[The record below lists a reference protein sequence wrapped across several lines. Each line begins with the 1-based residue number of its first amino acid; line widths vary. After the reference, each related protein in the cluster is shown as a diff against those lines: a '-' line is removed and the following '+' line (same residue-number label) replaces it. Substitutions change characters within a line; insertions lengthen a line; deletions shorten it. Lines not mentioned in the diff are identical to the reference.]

1 LQQYGSIVGH
11 GAYLGPDY
19 TAEYLRLSSEH
30 IRESLASQGVQ
41 DPQAATSEM
50 LRTNRYDPET
60 GTLIYTDEQIAA
72 FEEIRDHYAEFFG
85 VDTTEHGLLPS
96 KITDPDEIEA
106 LTAFFAWT
114 AWASAADRPGQDYSY
129 TNNWPPE
136 PRVDNQPSADILVW
150 SAMSLVALLAG
161 LGILF
166 AVYGRW
172 SRSIGWKGS
181 ESPSLAFLQ
190 PGQVGISKAQKATAW
205 FFLVVSVLFFLQATL
220 GAAVEHYRVE
230 LSGFF
235 GLDLAQLLPFNLSR
249 TCMSSCPCSGRPQRS
264 WPPRSSWR
272 PSSPAASRSGS
283 TGWPTGCSGP
293 WPWWWAAC
301 SSAQR
306 SASSV
311 PSGPAGRSSSISS
324 GSTWTCPGSGRSS
337 W

>member
-1 LQQYGSIVGH
+1 
-11 GAYLGPDY
+11 
-19 TAEYLRLSSEH
+19 
-30 IRESLASQGVQ
+30 
-41 DPQAATSEM
+41 M

-60 GTLIYTDEQIAA
+60 GTLIYTDEQVAG
-72 FEEIRDHYAEFFG
+72 FEEIRGHYAECFG

-181 ESPSLAFLQ
+181 RSEERR
-190 PGQVGISKAQKATAW
+190 VGKERRSRLEQK
-205 FFLVVSVLFFLQATL
+205 
-220 GAAVEHYRVE
+220 
-230 LSGFF
+230 
-235 GLDLAQLLPFNLSR
+235 PNKK
-249 TCMSSCPCSGRPQRS
+249 
-264 WPPRSSWR
+264 
-272 PSSPAASRSGS
+272 
-283 TGWPTGCSGP
+283 
-293 WPWWWAAC
+293 
-301 SSAQR
+301 
-306 SASSV
+306 
-311 PSGPAGRSSSISS
+311 
-324 GSTWTCPGSGRSS
+324 
-337 W
+337 